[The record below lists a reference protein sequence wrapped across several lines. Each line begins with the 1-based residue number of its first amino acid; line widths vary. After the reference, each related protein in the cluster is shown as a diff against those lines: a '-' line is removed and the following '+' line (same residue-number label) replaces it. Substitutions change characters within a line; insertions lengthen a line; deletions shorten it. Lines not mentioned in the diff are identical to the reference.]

1 MSEKL
6 EVDQEVTGTV
16 NEDGEVVIQDKKWSA
31 EKTSSSSETPPIP
44 PSSEEEVRKTAAGTV
59 VPPTAAKDDPEVIKT
74 VEEFEKAAIAQIDD
88 EEYWDDLMERGKLLK
103 LIETPF
109 QAPLGDDLFGSIRK
123 NNIEQVE
130 KLLTEGGEDPSQRN
144 ANGSYGMHFAC
155 IGNHL
160 NIAKLLRKH
169 GAAANVFNKAGLTP
183 LHCSCDV
190 SSSIKLCNWL
200 VAEGAD
206 VNARSQTGKTP
217 LHCCS
222 LQGFADIAQW
232 LLHKGARVNEETED
246 GTQPIHFACHSG
258 NLSLLQL
265 LVDHGALLGCV
276 NKSGETPF
284 MWACASGHLDIVLYM
299 QQKWQELAAKGGD
312 EDEVEGGGVD
322 PFVSGIHG
330 HNALHYAT
338 QGGHIDVVVQ
348 LIQMGLDVNSP
359 DSEQGTP
366 LHGACLKGFMPVV
379 EYLVDTA
386 GADINVKTS
395 QGVSVLHRACDGG
408 NVEVLEYLCDKGMV
422 PSERDAEKRTPLH
435 YAAYRGHIHIIEWIL
450 DNFENSELLLKSS
463 NMRGSNCLH
472 IACQKGQF
480 KLAKYLVAHGV
491 PINSQN
497 NTGNTPFHFACENG
511 HIKLAKW
518 LSENGAKL
526 WV

>member
-1 MSEKL
+1 MSEV
-6 EVDQEVTGTV
+6 EVDQERKGKMTD
-16 NEDGEVVIQDKKWSA
+16 NGEVVIEDKKW
-31 EKTSSSSETPPIP
+31 KTSSDDPPPP
-44 PSSEEEVRKTAAGTV
+44 PSPQQEEEVRKTSSGGTV
-59 VPPTAAKDDPEVIKT
+59 VPPTASREDPEVIKT

-88 EEYWDDLMERGKLLK
+88 EEYWDDLMERGKLLR

-109 QAPLGDDLFGSIRK
+109 QAPIGDDLFGSIRK
-123 NNIEQVE
+123 NKIDQVE
-130 KLLTEGGEDPSQRN
+130 KLLQGGEDPNQRN

-155 IGNHL
+155 IGNL
-160 NIAKLLRKH
+160 LSIAKLLRKH
-169 GAAANVFNKAGLTP
+169 GATTNVFNKAGLTP

-217 LHCCS
+217 LHCCC
-222 LQGFADIAQW
+222 LQGFNDIAQW
-232 LLHKGARVNEETED
+232 LLHKGARISEETED
-246 GTQPIHFACHSG
+246 GTQAIHFACHSG
-258 NLSLLQL
+258 NLSLVQL
-265 LVDHGALLGCV
+265 LVEHGAQLGCV
-276 NKSGETPF
+276 NNSGETPF
-284 MWACASGHLDIVLYM
+284 MWACASGHLDIVLFM
-299 QQKWQELAAKGGD
+299 QQKCLELVSKGGD
-312 EDEVEGGGVD
+312 ADEVEGGCIDPLARGV
-322 PFVSGIHG
+322 HG

-348 LIQMGLDVNSP
+348 LVQQMGLDVNSL
-359 DSEQGTP
+359 DAEHGTP
-366 LHGACLKGFMPVV
+366 LHGACLKGFLPVV

-386 GADINVKTS
+386 GADINLKTT

-422 PSERDAEKRTPLH
+422 PSERDVEKRTPLH

-450 DNFENSELLLKSS
+450 DNFENSELILKSS

-491 PINSQN
+491 PINGQN

-518 LSENGAKL
+518 LSENGANL

>member
-1 MSEKL
+1 M
-6 EVDQEVTGTV
+6 
-16 NEDGEVVIQDKKWSA
+16 
-31 EKTSSSSETPPIP
+31 
-44 PSSEEEVRKTAAGTV
+44 
-59 VPPTAAKDDPEVIKT
+59 
-74 VEEFEKAAIAQIDD
+74 F
-88 EEYWDDLMERGKLLK
+88 Y
-103 LIETPF
+103 
-109 QAPLGDDLFGSIRK
+109 
-123 NNIEQVE
+123 QVE
-130 KLLTEGGEDPSQRN
+130 KLLNDGEDPSQRN

-169 GAAANVFNKAGLTP
+169 GASTNVFNKAGLTP

-200 VAEGAD
+200 VSEGAD

-217 LHCCS
+217 LHCCC
-222 LQGFADIAQW
+222 LQGFTDIAQW
-232 LLHKGARVNEETED
+232 LLHKGARINEETED
-246 GTQPIHFACHSG
+246 GTHPIHFACHSG
-258 NLSLLQL
+258 NLSLVQL
-265 LVDHGALLGCV
+265 LVEHGANLGCV

-299 QQKWQELAAKGGD
+299 QQKWQELSDKGGD
-312 EDEVEGGGVD
+312 AEEVEGGVVD
-322 PFVSGIHG
+322 PFACGVHG

-348 LIQMGLDVNSP
+348 LIQIGIDVNSP

-386 GADINVKTS
+386 GADINLKTA

-422 PSERDAEKRTPLH
+422 PSERDVEKRTPLH

-472 IACQKGQF
+472 IACQKGHL

-491 PINSQN
+491 SINGQN

-518 LSENGAKL
+518 LSENGANL